1 MELILS
7 GMVVAVA
14 ALFRGVTGFGFALLA
29 ALGLSTVIAPAKAT
43 AIILLIDIVLTGLI
57 LRDFDRNKVDWRAC
71 TILLTF
77 GLVGAVIGPYV
88 AFAMDD
94 QTIRIATNLAVAV
107 AALVAMLHHP
117 PKWMGHFVIGALL
130 ACSVGILMSGFAVG
144 GPLVAA
150 WLLAGGTQD
159 VRVRNT
165 LAIYF
170 GSVDVLGFLTRAVS
184 GMLPDDFIALALP
197 LLLIAVIAYFPG
209 EMIYR
214 RMSAALW
221 RRVCATSLVIIAII
235 GFVQTIVIGL

>member
-107 AALVAMLHHP
+107 AALVAMLHQP

-235 GFVQTIVIGL
+235 GFVQTIAIGL